1 LEIAERRALL
11 LGAAVH
17 EIPHLVEEARAL
29 LAHLAVDEGARRDPL
44 RARRIGSVWL
54 GPQRQGC
61 GESTPLDV
69 EWSPSKGGSA
79 HDSVVLP
86 AATPPVIVQPAPYE
100 VSFGRVEGRAAA
112 GTQRI
117 RVLADGRLVGEK
129 ALTGPRFA
137 LTVPLPR
144 RDVSL
149 RVVAVDAAGGQSAT
163 VVSPVFGLPPEGAP
177 YRRGPP
183 PLPGFE
189 DAALAVTVRALA
201 RRFGGVAAVFV
212 QDLRT
217 GLGAAWNARAQF
229 PAASTLKLAI
239 AVELLRG
246 LDAVPAPGTRLDV
259 LLRKMLVVS
268 DAEAANELLAHIGG
282 GSVFAGSARV
292 NATARALGL
301 ADTDMYGG
309 YIPGTRS
316 LAALARRPIPLRVE
330 SSPSFVGKRTTAWD
344 LARLARAVHLAAGG
358 SGPLVWRFRGAFTPS
373 DARHLLYVLAHVR
386 EPGRLTR
393 FLSGASVLHKA
404 GWITKARHDN
414 GLVYWPGG
422 AFVVTVMTWNGRG
435 VGTGSDVLAG
445 RVARVAL
452 NRFAALRPG

>member
-1 LEIAERRALL
+1 M
-11 LGAAVH
+11 
-17 EIPHLVEEARAL
+17 
-29 LAHLAVDEGARRDPL
+29 
-44 RARRIGSVWL
+44 
-54 GPQRQGC
+54 
-61 GESTPLDV
+61 
-69 EWSPSKGGSA
+69 
-79 HDSVVLP
+79 LP
-86 AATPPVIVQPAPYE
+86 AATPPVIVQPAPFE
-100 VSFGRVEGRAAA
+100 VSFGRVEGQAAA

-117 RVLADGRLVGEK
+117 RVLVGGRVVGEK
-129 ALTGPRFA
+129 TLTGPRFA
-137 LTVPLPR
+137 LTVALPR

-149 RVVAVDAAGGQSAT
+149 RIVAVDAAGGQSAT
-163 VVSPVFGLPPEGAP
+163 VVGPVFGLPPEGAP

-189 DAALAVTVRALA
+189 DAALAATVRALA
-201 RRFGGVAAVFV
+201 RRFRGVSAAFV

-246 LDAVPAPGTRLDV
+246 LDAVPGPGTRLDV

-268 DAEAANELLAHIGG
+268 DAEAANALLAHIGG
-282 GSVFAGSARV
+282 GSVLAGSARV
-292 NATARALGL
+292 NATARTLGL

-309 YIPGTRS
+309 YIPGTRL

-330 SSPSFVGKRTTAWD
+330 SSPSFIGKRTTAWD

-373 DARHLLYVLAHVR
+373 DARHLLYLLARVR

-422 AFVVTVMTWNGRG
+422 VFVVTVMTWNGRG
-435 VGTGSDVLAG
+435 VGTASDVLAG
-445 RVARVAL
+445 HIARVAL

>member
-1 LEIAERRALL
+1 MGDLRI
-11 LGAAVH
+11 
-17 EIPHLVEEARAL
+17 ILV
-29 LAHLAVDEGARRDPL
+29 
-44 RARRIGSVWL
+44 
-54 GPQRQGC
+54 
-61 GESTPLDV
+61 
-69 EWSPSKGGSA
+69 
-79 HDSVVLP
+79 VVP
-86 AATPPVIVQPAPYE
+86 AATPPAIVQPAPYE

-112 GTQRI
+112 GTQSI

-129 ALTGPRFA
+129 QLTARRFA

-149 RVVAVDAAGGQSAT
+149 RIVAVDAGGGESAT
-163 VVSPVFGLPPEGAP
+163 VVAPVFGLPPEGAP

-201 RRFGGVAAVFV
+201 RRFRGVSAVFV

-246 LDAVPAPGTRLDV
+246 LDTVPGPGSRLDV
-259 LLRKMLVVS
+259 LLRKMLVYS
-268 DAEAANELLAHIGG
+268 DGKAANELLSRIGG

-301 ADTDMYGG
+301 GDTDMYGG
-309 YIPGTRS
+309 YIEGTRFLS
-316 LAALARRPIPLRVE
+316 AAGRRPIPLHVE
-330 SSPSFVGKRTTAWD
+330 SAPSFVGKRTSAWD

-358 SGPLVWRFRGAFTPS
+358 SGPLIWRFRGAFTPS
-373 DARHLLYVLAHVR
+373 DARHLLYLLAHVR

-393 FLSGASVLHKA
+393 FLSGAAVLHKA

-414 GLVYWPGG
+414 GVVYWPGG
-422 AFVVTVMTWNGRG
+422 AFVVTVMTWNGAG
-435 VGTGSDVLAG
+435 VGTRSDVLAG
-445 RVARVAL
+445 RVARMAL

>member
-1 LEIAERRALL
+1 MGDLL
-11 LGAAVH
+11 MIRL
-17 EIPHLVEEARAL
+17 
-29 LAHLAVDEGARRDPL
+29 
-44 RARRIGSVWL
+44 
-54 GPQRQGC
+54 
-61 GESTPLDV
+61 
-69 EWSPSKGGSA
+69 
-79 HDSVVLP
+79 VLP
-86 AATPPVIVQPAPYE
+86 AATPPAIVQPAPYE
-100 VSFGRVEGRAAA
+100 VSFGRVEGRAAQ

-117 RVLADGRLVGEK
+117 RVFAGRRLVGEK
-129 ALTGPRFA
+129 GVAGPRFA

-144 RDVSL
+144 RDVNL
-149 RVVAVDAAGGQSAT
+149 RVVAVDAGGGEAAT
-163 VVSPVFGLPPEGAP
+163 VVGPVFGLPAEAAP

-189 DAALAVTVRALA
+189 DAALAFTVRALA
-201 RRFGGVAAVFV
+201 RRFRGVSAVFV

-217 GLGAAWNARAQF
+217 GVGAAWNARAQF

-246 LDAVPAPGTRLDV
+246 LDAVPDPGTRLDV

-282 GSVFAGSARV
+282 GSVLAGSARV

-309 YIPGTRS
+309 YIPGTRF
-316 LAALARRPIPLRVE
+316 LTTLARRPIPLRVE
-330 SSPSFVGKRTTAWD
+330 SAPSFVGKRTTAWD

-358 SGPLVWRFRGAFTPS
+358 SGPLVSRFRGAFTPS
-373 DARHLLYVLAHVR
+373 DARHLLYILAHVR

-404 GWITKARHDN
+404 GWITNARHDS

-422 AFVVTVMTWNGRG
+422 AFVVTVMTWNGAG
-435 VGTGSDVLAG
+435 AGTASDVLAG
-445 RVARVAL
+445 RVARTAL

>member
-1 LEIAERRALL
+1 M
-11 LGAAVH
+11 G
-17 EIPHLVEEARAL
+17 
-29 LAHLAVDEGARRDPL
+29 DL
-44 RARRIGSVWL
+44 RII
-54 GPQRQGC
+54 C
-61 GESTPLDV
+61 I
-69 EWSPSKGGSA
+69 
-79 HDSVVLP
+79 VLP
-86 AATPPVIVQPAPYE
+86 AATPPAIVQPAPYE
-100 VSFGRVEGRAAA
+100 VSFGRIEGRAAG

-129 ALTGPRFA
+129 QLTGRSFA

-149 RVVAVDAAGGQSAT
+149 RIVAVGADGAESAT
-163 VVSPVFGLPPEGAP
+163 VVAPVFGLPQEGAP

-201 RRFGGVAAVFV
+201 HRFRGVAAVFV

-217 GLGAAWNARAQF
+217 GLGAAWNARAEF

-246 LDAVPAPGTRLDV
+246 LHAVPGPGTRLDV
-259 LLRKMLVVS
+259 LLRKMLVYS
-268 DAEAANELLAHIGG
+268 DGRAANELLARIGG

-301 ADTDMYGG
+301 GDTDMYGG
-309 YIPGTRS
+309 YIPDTRTP
-316 LAALARRPIPLRVE
+316 AMVGRRPIPLRVE
-330 SSPSFVGKRTTAWD
+330 NATTFVGKRTSAWD

-358 SGPLVWRFRGAFTPS
+358 SGPLIWRFRGAFTPS
-373 DARHLLYVLAHVR
+373 DARHLLYLLAHVR

-393 FLSGASVLHKA
+393 FLSGAAVLHKA

-414 GLVYWPGG
+414 GLVYWRGG
-422 AFVVTVMTWNGRG
+422 AFVITVMTWNRG
-435 VGTGSDVLAG
+435 GIGTASDVLAG

>member
-1 LEIAERRALL
+1 M
-11 LGAAVH
+11 G
-17 EIPHLVEEARAL
+17 
-29 LAHLAVDEGARRDPL
+29 DL
-44 RARRIGSVWL
+44 RIIR
-54 GPQRQGC
+54 
-61 GESTPLDV
+61 
-69 EWSPSKGGSA
+69 
-79 HDSVVLP
+79 VVP
-86 AATPPVIVQPAPYE
+86 TAATPPTIVQPAPYE

-112 GTQRI
+112 GTLRV

-129 ALTGPRFA
+129 KLTRPRFA

-149 RVVAVDAAGGQSAT
+149 RIVAVAADGGEAAT
-163 VVSPVFGLPPEGAP
+163 VVAPVFGLPPEGAP

-189 DAALAVTVRALA
+189 DAALAVTVRALV
-201 RRFGGVAAVFV
+201 RRFRGVAAVFV
-212 QDLRT
+212 QDLHT

-246 LDAVPAPGTRLDV
+246 LDVVPGPGSRLDV
-259 LLRKMLVVS
+259 LLRKMLVYS
-268 DAEAANELLAHIGG
+268 DGKAANELLSRIGG

-301 ADTDMYGG
+301 GDTDMYGG
-309 YIPGTRS
+309 YIEGTRV
-316 LAALARRPIPLRVE
+316 LAALGRRPIPLSVE
-330 SSPSFVGKRTTAWD
+330 SSPSFVGKRTSAWD

-358 SGPLVWRFRGAFTPS
+358 SGPLIWRFRGAFTPS
-373 DARHLLYVLAHVR
+373 DARHLLYLLAHVR

-393 FLSGASVLHKA
+393 FLFGAAVLHKA

-414 GLVYWPGG
+414 GVVYWPGG
-422 AFVVTVMTWNGRG
+422 AFVVTVMTWNGAG
-435 VGTGSDVLAG
+435 VGTRSDVLAG